1 MKYFNKIKQ
10 NFNKDCA
17 TLKTLNFRQKLVF
30 IKDYY
35 KGEMFALFCL
45 CLLAFY
51 IQDVWVT
58 AHKTTVLEGYFTN
71 DDENL
76 FPAKS
81 VANDFSEYLNL
92 SEDEQ
97 VHFDDSLYVII
108 GSKNTYQT
116 TSQSKILAG
125 VSAKDLDFLV
135 TSEELTPY
143 YTEHFP
149 IYDLDELLPEDLRN
163 QLKDSFYYGTD
174 NSGTRKACAVS
185 MENSRF
191 AQGKMSEDS
200 APHYLMAF
208 SYTEHPETLIQ
219 FLEYA
224 FAGE

>member
-1 MKYFNKIKQ
+1 MNFFQKIKQ
-10 NFNKDCA
+10 NYGKDYA
-17 TLKTLNFRQKLVF
+17 VLKTLSFRQKLVF

-35 KGEMFALFCL
+35 KGEVFAILCL
-45 CLLAFY
+45 CLLVFY
-51 IQDVWVT
+51 IHDVWVT
-58 AHKTTVLEGYFTN
+58 AQKTTVLEGYFTN

-76 FPAKS
+76 FPAKALAS
-81 VANDFSEYLNL
+81 DFSDYLKL
-92 SEDEQ
+92 TEDEQ

-149 IYDLDELLPEDLRN
+149 IYDLEELLPEYLKI

-174 NSGTRKACAVS
+174 NSGIQKACAVS
-185 MENSRF
+185 MEYSRF
-191 AQGKMSEDS
+191 AKGTMSEDS

-208 SYTEHPETLIQ
+208 SYTKHPETLIQ

-224 FAGE
+224 FKDE